1 MILWLHD
8 RGYTYFTIP
17 QLIYPEIFG
26 LIEAKKRRNAILKR
40 EAKKAERKAKQAR
53 RKK

>member
-17 QLIYPEIFG
+17 KLIYPEIFD
-26 LIEAKKRRNAILKR
+26 LIEAKKRRNAKQKSA
-40 EAKKAERKAKQAR
+40 AKQAERKVKAAR
-53 RKK
+53 HKR

>member
-17 QLIYPEIFG
+17 KLIYPEIFG
-26 LIEAKKRRNAILKR
+26 LIEAKKRRNTKQKR
-40 EAKKAERKAKQAR
+40 EADKAERKAKAAR
-53 RKK
+53 RK